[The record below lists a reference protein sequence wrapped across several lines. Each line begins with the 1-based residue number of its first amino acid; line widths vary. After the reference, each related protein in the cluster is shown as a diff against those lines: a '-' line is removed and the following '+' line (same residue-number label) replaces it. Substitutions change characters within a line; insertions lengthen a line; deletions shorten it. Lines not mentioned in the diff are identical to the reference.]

1 MNTSPGCAI
10 VLALA
15 LAGCASPSID
25 VVSSKRMSECF
36 ARIDDL
42 TAETGWESLRT
53 VDLPSG
59 SFEIRVWSVD
69 AFGHTLGITFGR
81 KGSEW
86 SGHQVAGGAAKG
98 ATVRTVAPRS
108 GWNEFWARAESLG
121 ILTLPDSSALGEEEL
136 LYDGW
141 TTVVEAKL
149 GGKYRAYHYYCAIAQ
164 RWAEAQKMAEI
175 EELINEELG
184 RP

>member
-1 MNTSPGCAI
+1 MSTSPGSAI
-10 VLALA
+10 ALALA

-25 VVSSKRMSECF
+25 VVSSKRMQECF

-53 VDLPSG
+53 VGLPSG
-59 SFEIRVWSVD
+59 SFEIRVWTVD
-69 AFGHTLGITFGR
+69 AFGQTGGLTFGR

-86 SGHQVAGGAAKG
+86 TGHQVAGSLSKG
-98 ATVRTVAPRS
+98 ATVRTVVPRS

-121 ILTLPDSSALGEEEL
+121 ILTLPDSSALGEEEPM
-136 LYDGW
+136 YDGW
-141 TTVVEAKL
+141 TTVVEVKL
-149 GGKYRAYHYYCAIAQ
+149 GSKYRAYHYYCAGAQ

-175 EELINEELG
+175 ERLIYGELG